1 MSKIKVIGTVGPS
14 SIDSQTLKRLKNEGL
29 NSFRINLSHSTKDS
43 LHEYYIQ
50 LKSVGIPPSLDT
62 QGAQV
67 RITNLKRKS
76 FDKLGEKITIAH
88 HSKNLNCENSKFDI
102 SVNQKQFFE
111 QIEVGDEIK
120 IGFEGLI
127 VRIAEYSDQSDEVIA
142 DVIHTGNI
150 DTNKALDITNKSINL
165 ETFTEFDIECIS
177 ESMNHDVKEIYIS
190 FCNTPDAIK
199 EIKEILLRNR
209 CRQEQMPSI
218 IAKIESRK
226 GLLNLHE
233 IAKEADGILVDRGD
247 LSRELRISMIP
258 GIINNIIR
266 LCKDYNT
273 PCYIATNVLD
283 SMMTDPLPSRAEIS
297 DLYNLLESG
306 VSGFVLA
313 AEMAI
318 GKNPVESLQ
327 VIQHM
332 IQVYYHQKNNTG
344 IIPYPHESIFNI
356 QEPLKSWL

>member
-1 MSKIKVIGTVGPS
+1 
-14 SIDSQTLKRLKNEGL
+14 
-29 NSFRINLSHSTKDS
+29 
-43 LHEYYIQ
+43 
-50 LKSVGIPPSLDT
+50 
-62 QGAQV
+62 
-67 RITNLKRKS
+67 
-76 FDKLGEKITIAH
+76 
-88 HSKNLNCENSKFDI
+88 
-102 SVNQKQFFE
+102 
-111 QIEVGDEIK
+111 
-120 IGFEGLI
+120 
-127 VRIAEYSDQSDEVIA
+127 
-142 DVIHTGNI
+142 
-150 DTNKALDITNKSINL
+150 
-165 ETFTEFDIECIS
+165 
-177 ESMNHDVKEIYIS
+177 MNHDVKEIYIS

-226 GLLNLHE
+226 GLLKLHE

-356 QEPLKSWL
+356 QEPLNPWL